1 MDLHN
6 RTAVIT
12 GAAGGI
18 GLGIARACLDEG
30 MRVMASDLDAER
42 LRETT
47 DALREAGG
55 RVVDHPCD
63 VRDLQSVDDL
73 RDAALAEFGSVDLVC
88 NNAGV
93 GLARPLLE
101 TTDADWRLL
110 LDVNIGGVANGV
122 RSFLP
127 LMVEQGGGH
136 LNATASLSGLIG
148 DPDLAIY
155 NATKFAVVGLME
167 SLALEMLR
175 DHPGVT
181 CSVLCPGPVATDL
194 MATSDRMLVDA
205 GSTDSLTDGRND
217 QLAGYLAA
225 GLQPDEI
232 GRMVV
237 SGIVAGD
244 FWLLPHPDLTFGL
257 LDDRQEAMRRRRLFH
272 AGDWTL
278 QK

>member
-55 RVVDHPCD
+55 RVVGHPCD

-136 LNATASLSGLIG
+136 LNATAALSGLIG

>member
-1 MDLHN
+1 
-6 RTAVIT
+6 
-12 GAAGGI
+12 
-18 GLGIARACLDEG
+18 
-30 MRVMASDLDAER
+30 MASDLDAER